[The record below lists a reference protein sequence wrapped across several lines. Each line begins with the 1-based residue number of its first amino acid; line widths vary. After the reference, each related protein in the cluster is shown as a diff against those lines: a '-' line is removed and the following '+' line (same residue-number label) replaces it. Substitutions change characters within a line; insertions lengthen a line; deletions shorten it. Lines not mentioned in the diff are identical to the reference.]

1 MAPSPADPKGT
12 EHVSERRELRY
23 EGKAKR
29 VFRTDDPDRC
39 IIEFTDAATAF
50 NGERR
55 GTIESKGAINCATT
69 ALLFPLLERAGVAT
83 HLVEQLSPTELLVR
97 DVEIV
102 PLEVV
107 VRNIAAGSYTRRL
120 GIEQGTPLRHPIVE
134 FSYKRDDLGDPLLTK
149 ADIDVLELASDELV
163 EQVERL
169 ALRTNDVLR
178 DHLGERG
185 ITLVDFK
192 LEFGHATDTGELLL
206 ADEIS
211 PDTCRFWDTAT
222 GEKLDKDLFR
232 HDEGDAAAAY
242 AQLLERIGGSIEMV
256 TA

>member
-1 MAPSPADPKGT
+1 MAPSHADPEGP
-12 EHVSERRELRY
+12 EHVSEHRELRY

-29 VFRTDDPDRC
+29 VWRTDQPHRC

-55 GTIESKGAINCATT
+55 GTITDKGAINCATT
-69 ALLFPLLERAGVAT
+69 ALLFPLLEQAGIPT
-83 HLVEQLSPTELLVR
+83 HLVEQLSPTELLAR

-107 VRNIAAGSYTRRL
+107 VRNIAAGSFTRRL
-120 GIEQGTPLRHPIVE
+120 GVAQGTPLKHPIVE

-149 ADIDVLELASDELV
+149 ADIDVLDLASPQLV
-163 EQVERL
+163 ADIEAR
-169 ALRTNDVLR
+169 ALRINELLR
-178 DHLGERG
+178 AHFDERG

-192 LEFGHATDTGELLL
+192 LEFGHALDTGELLL

-242 AQLLERIGGSIEMV
+242 VQLLQRLGGNMEAV